1 MEHGQIV
8 RFDKDYDRCP
18 YITIKYRGQYLFLST
33 QTLNRREDFV
43 EFVKDKYEDT
53 GVNILDLPILD
64 IIKQYVEEYNKNGYD
79 IDIYNYGMI
88 VKHKITNK
96 YYGVVAARFNTE
108 EISMIYDAI
117 ISHRNKTSKN
127 KLNEI
132 IYAADKIS
140 RKCYSCVALDTCKWS
155 NNKKN
160 KEITIQ

>member
-33 QTLNRREDFV
+33 ETLNRREDFV

-64 IIKQYVEEYNKNGYD
+64 IIKQYVEDYNKNGYD
-79 IDIYNYGMI
+79 INIYNYGMI

-96 YYGVVAARFNTE
+96 YYGVVAARFDTE
-108 EISMIYDAI
+108 EINCYLVNLETFNI
-117 ISHRNKTSKN
+117 IDIP
-127 KLNEI
+127 I
-132 IYAADKIS
+132 IGFNNQMSYLEDNYSYVMNFSSLQLKI
-140 RKCYSCVALDTCKWS
+140 K
-155 NNKKN
+155 
-160 KEITIQ
+160 

>member
-108 EISMIYDAI
+108 EINCYLVNLETFNI
-117 ISHRNKTSKN
+117 IDIP
-127 KLNEI
+127 I
-132 IYAADKIS
+132 IGFNNQMNYLEDNYSYVMNFSSLQLKI
-140 RKCYSCVALDTCKWS
+140 R
-155 NNKKN
+155 
-160 KEITIQ
+160 

>member
-33 QTLNRREDFV
+33 ETLNRREDFV

-64 IIKQYVEEYNKNGYD
+64 IIKQYVEDYNKNGYD
-79 IDIYNYGMI
+79 IDTYNYGMI
-88 VKHKITNK
+88 VKHKITNE

-108 EISMIYDAI
+108 EINCYLVNLETFNI
-117 ISHRNKTSKN
+117 IDIP
-127 KLNEI
+127 I
-132 IYAADKIS
+132 IGFNNQMSYLEDNYSYAMNFSRLQLKI
-140 RKCYSCVALDTCKWS
+140 R
-155 NNKKN
+155 
-160 KEITIQ
+160 